1 MNLVEL
7 AHVSKSFY
15 KGFGVYQVL
24 KNINL
29 TVKQND
35 FIVLRGENGSG
46 KSTLLNLIIGV
57 LKPSSGQI
65 KLMGLPPDNSSSKI
79 GLGVVLQD
87 TQVPRKV
94 KVKELV
100 NLLRSYYP
108 NPLSSQE
115 ILNKVSLTHKEDAW
129 ATDLSGG
136 QKQRLYFALAL
147 AGNPQLLILD
157 EPTRNLDDKGYEEFW
172 KQIKL
177 CRQQGITIL
186 MVTNNKSDWDEL
198 GTLATRYVTLHN
210 LSESP
215 QKSQLV
221 EDFQIPKSE
230 EKLDAVAVH
239 EPVVNKSEPLNQN
252 ILAIIRNQFVFE
264 TRQFLRTPLF
274 LLATLSLVGFVPLL
288 NKVPGMTGNSAIEP
302 IIYISGIIFFTI
314 VIDRLGKRI
323 AVERSERWLKLLRTT
338 PLPPVAYI
346 VAKIATALLL
356 CTVSLLLIFGLAI
369 WQLKISV
376 DPSSWL
382 VLFLCLLLGIVP
394 FAILGLA
401 LGYLIDPRSADSI
414 LSLSLIVVPLTCGA
428 YPISESKIVQNLMVL
443 SPFYHYRELV
453 FWAARLNHDHQIFLH
468 LLWLIWSWGVFG
480 LIATWSYQRD
490 QAVQ

>member
-1 MNLVEL
+1 MNLVEVDN
-7 AHVSKSFY
+7 VSKSFR
-15 KGFGVYQVL
+15 KGFGANQIL
-24 KNINL
+24 ENINL
-29 TVKQND
+29 TVTDND

-46 KSTLLNLIIGV
+46 KSTLINLILGI
-57 LKPSSGQI
+57 LRPSSGQI
-65 KLMGLPPDNSSSKI
+65 KLMGLPPDNSFSKI

-100 NLLRSYYP
+100 DLLRSYYP
-108 NPLSSQE
+108 NPISSQE
-115 ILNKVSLTHKEDAW
+115 ILNKVNLTHKEDAW

-136 QKQRLYFALAL
+136 QKQRLYFAIAL
-147 AGNPQLLILD
+147 AGNPKLLILD

-172 KQIKL
+172 NQIKL

-186 MVTNNKSDWDEL
+186 MVTNNKSDWNQLD
-198 GTLATRYVTLHN
+198 TLATRYVN
-210 LSESP
+210 LYNFSESS

-221 EDFQIPKSE
+221 EEFQMANKSE
-230 EKLDAVAVH
+230 EKL
-239 EPVVNKSEPLNQN
+239 EPTSVTETLVNKSEPFNQN
-252 ILAIIRNQFVFE
+252 ILAIIKNQISFE
-264 TRQFLRTPLF
+264 ISQLLRTPLF
-274 LLATLSLVGFVPLL
+274 LVATLSLVGFVPLL
-288 NKVPGMTGNSAIEP
+288 KFPGITEDSAIQP
-302 IIYISGIIFFTI
+302 IIYLSGIILFTI

-346 VAKIATALLL
+346 IAKIATALIL
-356 CTVSLLLIFGLAI
+356 CTVSLLLIFVLAS
-369 WQLKISV
+369 WQLKIPG

-382 VLFLCLLLGIVP
+382 IIFLCLILGIIP

-428 YPISESKIVQNLMVL
+428 YPLSESQLVQNLMVL

-453 FWAARLNHDHQIFLH
+453 FWAAKLNYDNQIFLH